1 MNAMALPN
9 RHTRFV
15 ILSSMA
21 QKLDHRTRYYVS
33 KNGSMTMNKQEAT
46 TFYNFID
53 AKNYAERHQLPLDAY
68 VHIGEEEFTNAEL
81 WG

>member
-1 MNAMALPN
+1 
-9 RHTRFV
+9 
-15 ILSSMA
+15 
-21 QKLDHRTRYYVS
+21 
-33 KNGSMTMNKQEAT
+33 MTIKKQEAT